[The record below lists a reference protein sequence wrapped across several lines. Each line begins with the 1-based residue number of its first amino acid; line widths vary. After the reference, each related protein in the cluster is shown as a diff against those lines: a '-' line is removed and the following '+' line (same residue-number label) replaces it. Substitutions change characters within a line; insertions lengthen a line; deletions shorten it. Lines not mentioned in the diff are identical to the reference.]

1 MADAQKAGVTADGEA
16 WFAAAAAAVL
26 EHLTAHGPVSARQ
39 LREELTELAGSH
51 DAAPGKRW
59 GGPTPLAPR
68 VLTVLGA
75 RGDIVRGPNDGRWTT
90 SRPRWTTMAEWLPT
104 TPGPVSPELA
114 RAELVRRWLS
124 AFGPATVADVKWWF
138 GQTLTWARQALGEVD
153 AVAVDLAG
161 STGYALP
168 EDVEPEPADA
178 DVEPWCALLPALDV
192 TTMGWLERDWYV
204 GAHRDQVF
212 DRNGNA
218 GPTVWVDG
226 RVVGAWRQDDAGRV
240 ELVLL
245 EDVGRRAHRELT
257 ARADQLTAW
266 LDGVRV
272 SPRFPSPAC
281 RPDARR

>member
-1 MADAQKAGVTADGEA
+1 M
-16 WFAAAAAAVL
+16 
-26 EHLTAHGPVSARQ
+26 
-39 LREELTELAGSH
+39 LA
-51 DAAPGKRW
+51 
-59 GGPTPLAPR
+59 
-68 VLTVLGA
+68 LTVVSLVVSLAALALAAHVLRRTPTGSAGGA
-75 RGDIVRGPNDGRWTT
+75 D
-90 SRPRWTTMAEWLPT
+90 
-104 TPGPVSPELA
+104 
-114 RAELVRRWLS
+114 
-124 AFGPATVADVKWWF
+124 
-138 GQTLTWARQALGEVD
+138 
-153 AVAVDLAG
+153 
-161 STGYALP
+161 ALP
-168 EDVEPEPADA
+168 EDVEPDPADA

-192 TTMGWLERDWYV
+192 TTMGWLERNWYV

-218 GPTVWVDG
+218 GPTVWGDG

-257 ARADQLTAW
+257 ARVDQLTAW